1 MYVSTLKIDFLFT
14 TKFSTIYIIVLLMI
28 IIRLQEDLAN
38 L

>member
-14 TKFSTIYIIVLLMI
+14 TKFSIIYIIVLLMI
-28 IIRLQEDLAN
+28 IIRLQEDLEN

>member
-14 TKFSTIYIIVLLMI
+14 TKFSKIYIIVLLMI